1 MRIDTI
7 CCCAPLSSSPP
18 HHQELHRAGSRWT
31 NKRAL
36 VVSLSKVNFN
46 FCVLSDKI
54 FGQKIIFQCCTRLG
68 LVKGRRWQWVPNC
81 PISRIVAFVE
91 KVSNLGPN
99 RGDCETAGGTSTRG
113 DSCLSNR
120 LYPPPPPAPAG
131 GACLCRVPKHAAT
144 VEKGYL
150 SKKSGTQPESFE
162 PPSQIRPMKK
172 VHWKD
177 ERRKGGKLS
186 TSGSLGCRPGQA
198 ITIIECSRLSNWHKL
213 TWTLKVGKRLCF
225 IELRACVCVLNCVQ
239 LYLNLKGRK
248 ETPAPS

>member
-1 MRIDTI
+1 MRINTI

-99 RGDCETAGGTSTRG
+99 RGDCEVAGGTSTRG
-113 DSCLSNR
+113 DSCFSNR
-120 LYPPPPPAPAG
+120 LYPPSPPPPPPPPPPPAG

-150 SKKSGTQPESFE
+150 SKKSGTQPEPFE

-177 ERRKGGKLS
+177 ERRKGENCPLVGHWDAD
-186 TSGSLGCRPGQA
+186 QA
-198 ITIIECSRLSNWHKL
+198 RLSLSLNAQDCQIDTNWPEFE
-213 TWTLKVGKRLCF
+213 R
-225 IELRACVCVLNCVQ
+225 
-239 LYLNLKGRK
+239 
-248 ETPAPS
+248 

>member
-1 MRIDTI
+1 MRI
-7 CCCAPLSSSPP
+7 
-18 HHQELHRAGSRWT
+18 
-31 NKRAL
+31 
-36 VVSLSKVNFN
+36 
-46 FCVLSDKI
+46 
-54 FGQKIIFQCCTRLG
+54 G

-113 DSCLSNR
+113 DSCFSNR
-120 LYPPPPPAPAG
+120 LYPPPPPPPAG

-198 ITIIECSRLSNWHKL
+198 ITIIARMPKIVK
-213 TWTLKVGKRLCF
+213 T
-225 IELRACVCVLNCVQ
+225 
-239 LYLNLKGRK
+239 GRNQDWFGFDYR
-248 ETPAPS
+248 EVIFMFVFVSVFQ